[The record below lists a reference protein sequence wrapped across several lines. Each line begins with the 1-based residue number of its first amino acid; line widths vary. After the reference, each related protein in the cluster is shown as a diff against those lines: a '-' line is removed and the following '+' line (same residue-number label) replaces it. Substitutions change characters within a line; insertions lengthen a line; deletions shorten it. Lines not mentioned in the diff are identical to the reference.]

1 MKPDIESV
9 EDTEKTK
16 RERFIREQL
25 TNKGSEEHTTKEKT
39 VSVKPNSALNL
50 SNGIITK
57 YKKQEDEGLL
67 INKLSSS
74 SNRNV
79 SLINKIP
86 LLEHKKGSISGLGIY
101 PDSSADESMIEKL
114 ECQFDLLNILFTS
127 NNYKKI
133 EEGKP
138 VIICLK
144 EMKEDNY
151 IGTLR
156 RICEAVYREKK
167 GGNPE
172 SIIITDVKEFKEELR
187 WIKAE
192 NKIYTISLPETD
204 WNNIEK
210 SDWERLSNRFFQL
223 HSQDTGFIILN
234 SQIYSAPE
242 PHRINFVYLEPKFLN
257 IETKSEL
264 IQLIWG
270 NVDIIKMGSFDEIFE
285 DAKQKYDDLLENIG
299 TEKEG
304 VYADSTNLHENESK
318 LHLFLKWFIVR
329 FLTEKLK
336 TSGNFPEKLTPD
348 MITRKINTEYYFGT
362 NSKGDG
368 VIPDIDLGADVFEVE
383 TLFAEDRG
391 GKIFRNK
398 INETIRKY
406 EGTDARNI
414 NIVLENFTFLRHL
427 KALDEIKKNH
437 LNWEKKE
444 KKKINFFTID
454 FKNRNLIHRDELI
467 PKIKHLYNK
476 LNL

>member
-1 MKPDIESV
+1 MKPDIENV

-25 TNKGSEEHTTKEKT
+25 TNKVSEENTTKEKT
-39 VSVKPNSALNL
+39 VPVKSNLALNL

-67 INKLSSS
+67 INKISLG
-74 SNRNV
+74 NRNT
-79 SLINKIP
+79 SPINKVP
-86 LLEHKKGSISGLGIY
+86 LSEFKKDYISDLGLY
-101 PDSSADESMIEKL
+101 SASSANESMMEKL
-114 ECQFDLLNILFTS
+114 ESQFDLLNILFKS
-127 NNYKKI
+127 NNYQKI

-144 EMKEDNY
+144 EIKEDNY

-167 GGNPE
+167 GGNPK
-172 SIIITDVKEFKEELR
+172 SIIITDVKEFKDELR
-187 WIKAE
+187 WIEAE

-234 SQIYSAPE
+234 TQIYSAPE
-242 PHRINFVYLEPKFLN
+242 PHRINFVYFEPRFLN
-257 IETKSEL
+257 IETKREL
-264 IQLIWG
+264 VKLIWG
-270 NVDIIKMGSFDEIFE
+270 NADIIKTGSFDEVFE
-285 DAKQKYDDLLENIG
+285 DAKQKYEGLLEKIG

-304 VYADSTNLHENESK
+304 LYADATNLHENESK
-318 LHLFLKWFIVR
+318 LHLYLKWFIVR
-329 FLTEKLK
+329 FFTEKLVS
-336 TSGNFPEKLTPD
+336 SGHFPEKLTPD
-348 MITRKINTEYYFGT
+348 TITRKIKTESYFGT

-427 KALDEIKKNH
+427 KSLDEIKKNH
-437 LNWEKKE
+437 FNWEKKE

-454 FKNRNLIHRDELI
+454 IQNKNLIHRDELI
-467 PKIKHLYNK
+467 SKIKYLNDK
-476 LNL
+476 LKL

>member
-1 MKPDIESV
+1 MKPDIEKV

-25 TNKGSEEHTTKEKT
+25 TNKSNEEDTTKEKT
-39 VSVKPNSALNL
+39 VSVKHNSALNL
-50 SNGIITK
+50 STGIITK
-57 YKKQEDEGLL
+57 YKKQDDEGLL
-67 INKLSSS
+67 IKKLSSS
-74 SNRNV
+74 DKNISP
-79 SLINKIP
+79 INKISQM
-86 LLEHKKGSISGLGIY
+86 EHKKGSISELGIY
-101 PDSSADESMIEKL
+101 PDSSADESMVGKL
-114 ECQFDLLNILFTS
+114 ESQFDLFNILFTS

-133 EEGKP
+133 EDGKP

-167 GGNPE
+167 GGNPK
-172 SIIITDVKEFKEELR
+172 SIIITDIKEFKDELR
-187 WIKAE
+187 WIEAE
-192 NKIYTISLPETD
+192 NKIYTICLAETD

-223 HSQDTGFIILN
+223 HSQDTGFLILN
-234 SQIYSAPE
+234 TQIYSAPE
-242 PHRINFVYLEPKFLN
+242 PHRINFVYLEPRLLN
-257 IETKSEL
+257 IEIKREL

-270 NVDIIKMGSFDEIFE
+270 DADIIKTGSFDEIFE
-285 DAKQKYDDLLENIG
+285 DAKQKYENLLENIG
-299 TEKEG
+299 IEKEG
-304 VYADSTNLHENESK
+304 LYADATNLHENESK

-336 TSGNFPEKLTPD
+336 SSGNFPEKLTPD
-348 MITRKINTEYYFGT
+348 MITRKVKTESYFGT

-398 INETIRKY
+398 INETIKKY

-414 NIVLENFTFLRHL
+414 NIVLENFTLLRHL

-437 LNWEKKE
+437 INWEKKE
-444 KKKINFFTID
+444 RKKINFFTID
-454 FKNRNLIHRDELI
+454 IQNKNLIHRDELI
-467 PKIKHLYNK
+467 PKIKYIYDRLK
-476 LNL
+476 L